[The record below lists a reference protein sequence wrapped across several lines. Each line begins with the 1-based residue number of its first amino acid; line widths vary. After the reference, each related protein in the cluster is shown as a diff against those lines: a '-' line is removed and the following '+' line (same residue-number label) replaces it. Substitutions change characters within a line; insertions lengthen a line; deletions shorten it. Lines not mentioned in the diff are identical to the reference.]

1 MRLFL
6 KKYIAMSV
14 LCILVTSCW
23 DANEAMKA
31 IPSGDYLRTADIVV
45 AGDTTQGTI
54 HVEANCLWSISTND
68 SWLSL
73 GTSFG
78 QGSADVTVTMTA
90 NPYSDQER
98 TAIVTLKSAGGITTT
113 LTVKQE
119 RNSEKIIVTP
129 AELIFVAED
138 NNYQEFTVI
147 ANGHWKITGTSSW
160 VTLDVLEGTGN
171 GSIRVTVSANTQENN
186 RSHIMTITGDG
197 GQTAMVTIT
206 QLGRNATLTASPQ
219 NFMVAATGEQ
229 KTILISGNVNWY
241 LSTSDEWLTSFS
253 ALSGTEAKEVTFTCQ
268 PNHDIQQRTATI
280 TVLSENQR
288 QKVTITVTQQAGQL
302 PVLGKLLLL
311 DSDDQQAS
319 MTCTVESMFEITE
332 YGICY
337 GETMNPTTAE
347 QKVIA
352 GKTTPEDG
360 KFSTTVKG
368 LTKGSS
374 YHARAYAISAAGT
387 AYSEDLSFVALPMPQ
402 NDDNDRPQFSR
413 KK

>member
-14 LCILVTSCW
+14 LCMLVIGCW
-23 DANEAMKA
+23 DANEAMEA
-31 IPSGDYLRTADIVV
+31 TPSRDYMRTADVVV
-45 AGDTTQGTI
+45 AGDATQGII
-54 HVEANCLWSISTND
+54 HVEANCLWSISTSD

-73 GTSFG
+73 GASSG
-78 QGSADVTVTMTA
+78 QGSADVTVTMTT
-90 NPYSDQER
+90 NPYSTQER

-119 RNSEKIIVTP
+119 RNTEQIIVTP
-129 AELIFVAED
+129 AELEFFAED
-138 NNYQEFTVI
+138 MDYQEFAVT
-147 ANGHWKITGTSSW
+147 ANGHWKITGITSW
-160 VTLDVLEGTGN
+160 VTLDVMEGTGN
-171 GSIRVTVSANTQENN
+171 GSVRVTVSANTQENS

-197 GQTAMVTIT
+197 GQTATVTIT

-219 NFMVAATGEQ
+219 NMTVAATGEQ
-229 KTILISGNVNWY
+229 KTILISGNVTWY

-268 PNHDIQQRTATI
+268 PNYDTEQRTAMI
-280 TVLSENQR
+280 TVTSENGR
-288 QKVTITVTQQAGQL
+288 QKVTVTVIQQAGQL
-302 PVLGKLLLL
+302 PVFGKLLLL
-311 DSDDQQAS
+311 DCNDQQAS

-337 GETMNPTTAE
+337 GETENPTTAGE
-347 QKVIA
+347 KVIA

-360 KFSTTVKG
+360 KFSATVNG
-368 LTKGSS
+368 LTKGNA